1 MAGEGANAAAEAA
14 RAAIDL
20 SLSASSS
27 GFSVSLKIDNT
38 LLAGILGVGALT
50 LGAFYLANRRP
61 VENAIRNSLEI
72 IEETG
77 RTDPEVMSIE
87 TGSIIVELYCHT
99 ERSLLQFFEGFE
111 AKKVKRRL
119 KEEFTKIGFYEDV
132 HVTIRNAGE
141 MYNKVQEIR

>member
-14 RAAIDL
+14 RAVLDL

-61 VENAIRNSLEI
+61 VENAIRNSLE
-72 IEETG
+72 ERDETG
-77 RTDPEVMSIE
+77 ITDPEVRSIE
-87 TGSIIVELYCHT
+87 NGSIFVELCCHT
-99 ERSLLQFFEGFE
+99 ERSLLQFVQDFET
-111 AKKVKRRL
+111 KKVKRTL
-119 KEEFTKIGFYEDV
+119 EKEFNEIGFKEDLD
-132 HVTIRNAGE
+132 VTIRNAGE
-141 MYNKVQEIR
+141 VYNKVQEIR